1 MDQKYFSNEAKK
13 ILDSYEKI
21 KCGVMTKAFTHGDD
35 VRPFEGFEIT
45 QNGSKINTMPLGDFL
60 FGLFR
65 FVNEEEESYRS
76 EIKQL
81 KHDIEKLESEIKIHK
96 EIRKELEAKIK
107 KLNQPRMIKQMVVRS
122 YQSLDEDGIQGKEL
136 ARCLN
141 NGWKV
146 VCNNYVP
153 VHEYNGRRIVCPAYI
168 EYILEK
174 EIEDEQQT
182 ESETL

>member
-1 MDQKYFSNEAKK
+1 MDQKYFSDEAKK

-76 EIKQL
+76 KNKQL
-81 KHDIEKLESEIKIHK
+81 KHDIEKLE
-96 EIRKELEAKIK
+96 AK
-107 KLNQPRMIKQMVVRS
+107 KLNQPRMTRQIVVRS
-122 YQSLDEDGIQGKEL
+122 YQSLGEDGINGKEL
-136 ARCLN
+136 LQLLKD
-141 NGWKV
+141 GWKV

-153 VHEYNGRRIVCPAYI
+153 PYETSRVTAPAYI

-182 ESETL
+182 ESEAL

>member
-1 MDQKYFSNEAKK
+1 MEQKYFADGAKK

-81 KHDIEKLESEIKIHK
+81 KHDIEKSE
-96 EIRKELEAKIK
+96 AK
-107 KLNQPRMIKQMVVRS
+107 KLNQPRMTRQMVVRS
-122 YQSLDEDGIQGKEL
+122 VQSVTEDGIQGERL
-136 ARCLN
+136 AAYLN
-141 NGWKV
+141 AGWKV
-146 VCNNYVP
+146 VCSNYVP
-153 VHEYNGRRIVCPAYI
+153 IYEGLKVIVPAYI